1 MMTVEFATIGV
12 ALWTVGVPLGA
23 GAVVA
28 SLVLGS
34 AGIYRRWRERLNF
47 ASREEDLPWDSLL
60 ILLEQ
65 RNRDRAAA
73 GLPPQQPT
81 EAELDQMLAK
91 LPAVKVTQPVELP
104 EDREFK
110 VKGATEQR
118 TGRRRWGN
126 PTEVRL
132 ITELSEE
139 PIHGIVLNR
148 STGGLGIYVDTE
160 IPPDTLVTIRA
171 VEAPSHVRSV
181 FAEVRHCRKVANGF
195 AVGCQ
200 FRTEIPWG
208 VRVWFG

>member
-1 MMTVEFATIGV
+1 MMAVEFATIGV

-23 GAVVA
+23 GALVA
-28 SLVLGS
+28 SLVIGS
-34 AGIYRRWRERLNF
+34 AGIYRRWRQRLNF

-65 RNRDRAAA
+65 RNRERANA

-110 VKGATEQR
+110 VKGGAEQR
-118 TGRRRWGN
+118 AGRRRWGN

-148 STGGLGIYVDTE
+148 STGGLGIYVDAE
-160 IPPDTLVTIRA
+160 IPAGTLVTIRA

-195 AVGCQ
+195 AVGCK
-200 FRTEIPWG
+200 FRTEISWG
-208 VRVWFG
+208 IRVWFG